1 MLENLTKDSLFI
13 DIGSNIGFYAL
24 YACRLVKQEN
34 IYAFEP
40 NKEIFKILTENL
52 RLNGLKE
59 VNAYNCGI
67 SNKNGKEKLYY
78 NLENSGGGS
87 FNRSWFP
94 FHYEVDIVRFDDFID
109 LNYDNY
115 STYFIKVDTE
125 GHDLK
130 VLQSMEKLLVA
141 KKDKIVVTEVRK
153 NTLMD
158 ILSLLDN
165 YGLYPI
171 EMEDGG
177 TWQVLS
183 SINQQSLLEDLT
195 RRNGPADLTFVSK
208 YNTFLHAPSL
218 SDGND

>member
-1 MLENLTKDSLFI
+1 
-13 DIGSNIGFYAL
+13 
-24 YACRLVKQEN
+24 
-34 IYAFEP
+34 
-40 NKEIFKILTENL
+40 
-52 RLNGLKE
+52 
-59 VNAYNCGI
+59 
-67 SNKNGKEKLYY
+67 
-78 NLENSGGGS
+78 
-87 FNRSWFP
+87 
-94 FHYEVDIVRFDDFID
+94 
-109 LNYDNY
+109 
-115 STYFIKVDTE
+115 
-125 GHDLK
+125 
-130 VLQSMEKLLVA
+130 
-141 KKDKIVVTEVRK
+141 
-153 NTLMD
+153 MD